1 MAKYSYEEEQRWL
14 QLLFKEVH
22 SSIEVADHSET
33 DVEDQL
39 EIQDESSESEQW
51 LMRSQNKL
59 QKMYTIGDWPLFVRN
74 AFQWWNK
81 FSNKFNYSNTLTR
94 FGCGFIG

>member
-14 QLLFKEVH
+14 QLLFKEVD

-39 EIQDESSESEQW
+39 EIQDEGSESEQDMTDEEPEQVTEKCT
-51 LMRSQNKL
+51 L
-59 QKMYTIGDWPLFVRN
+59 GDWPLFVRN
-74 AFQWWNK
+74 AFKWWNK
-81 FSNKFNYSNTLTR
+81 FSTKFNYVFKYTYTFWL
-94 FGCGFIG
+94 